1 MCCRDEMGFDGIVM
15 ADGFAVD
22 RLEILGLDAVGCGAK
37 ALSSGVDVSLWDEG
51 FTHLESA
58 LERGLI
64 SEKRLDEA
72 VLRVL
77 TMKFERGLFDK
88 PYIEESREILSVPE
102 DEENLEL
109 AREGVILLKN
119 EDSLLPLSLKQPMTV
134 GVFGENSRDIYHQ
147 LGDYTPR

>member
-1 MCCRDEMGFDGIVM
+1 MTPS
-15 ADGFAVD
+15 AA
-22 RLEILGLDAVGCGAK
+22 GLRQ
-37 ALSSGVDVSLWDEG
+37 LSSGVDVSLWDEG

-109 AREGVILLKN
+109 AREG
-119 EDSLLPLSLKQPMTV
+119 SHTS
-134 GVFGENSRDIYHQ
+134 
-147 LGDYTPR
+147 